1 ENVPLP
7 VLNVLA
13 MCDADLHIFHMDAS
27 FGGASHDSQV
37 WNCCPV
43 KNGIERLHD
52 IGQIYWFLDDSG
64 YARRAWMMT
73 PILHADPGR
82 PEDHYTNSH
91 VRTRNV
97 IERCFGI
104 FKTQIRKQGK
114 S

>member
-1 ENVPLP
+1 
-7 VLNVLA
+7 
-13 MCDADLHIFHMDAS
+13 MDAS
-27 FGGASHDSQV
+27 FGGAS
-37 WNCCPV
+37 CPV

-82 PEDHYTNSH
+82 QEDHYTNSH

-104 FKTQIRKQGK
+104 FKTQSRKQGK